1 MSEHWLADRTRTFD
15 ASGIRKVFDLGAKLP
30 DPINLSIGQP
40 DFDVPGPVK
49 DAAIEAIRQGRN
61 RYTVTQGIPELHQ
74 ALRKWLAAEKGLD
87 PEALLI
93 TSGVSGALML
103 AFLVTINPG
112 DEVII
117 PDPYFVMYKHLV
129 NLCGGKPV
137 FVDTYPDFAVTAER
151 LKPHLT
157 RKTRLIL
164 LNTPA
169 NPTGAV
175 IPQKELARIAA
186 LAKERGALL
195 VSDEIY
201 DLFTY
206 GESVRS
212 IGALYP
218 NTLVMGGFSKSHAMT
233 GWRVGYA
240 AGPKEIVQEM
250 TKLQQFSFVCAP
262 SFAQF
267 AALKAFETDTHG
279 FCDAYRRKRDTIYDG
294 LRRAGYQVQQP
305 GGAFYIF
312 PKVPWGSD
320 HEFVA
325 EAIRNE
331 LLIIPGSVFSEKA
344 THVRI
349 SYAASDET
357 IARGLKVLHRLIEQG
372 PPENRGLRTE
382 N

>member
-1 MSEHWLADRTRTFD
+1 MIADRMALLD
-15 ASGIRKVFDLGAKLP
+15 SSGIRKVFDLAASMKN
-30 DPINLSIGQP
+30 PINLSIGQP

-49 DAAIEAIRQGRN
+49 DAAIEAIRRGRN
-61 RYTVTQGIPELHQ
+61 RYTLTQGIPELHQ

-103 AFLVTINPG
+103 AFLVTVNPG

-164 LNTPA
+164 LNSPA

-186 LAKERGALL
+186 LARENGALI

-206 GESVRS
+206 GEPVRS
-212 IGALYP
+212 IGALHP
-218 NTLVMGGFSKSHAMT
+218 NTLMLGGFSKSHAMT
-233 GWRVGYA
+233 GWRIGYA

-267 AALKAFETDTHG
+267 AALKAFETDTRG
-279 FCDAYRRKRDTIYDG
+279 YCDAYRLKRDAIYDG
-294 LRRAGYQVQQP
+294 LRRAGYEVRQP

-325 EAIRNE
+325 EAIRHE
-331 LLIIPGSVFSEKA
+331 LLIIPGSVFSEKT

-357 IARGLKVLHRLIEQG
+357 IARGLDVLRNLIEQG
-372 PPENRGLRTE
+372 APKK
-382 N
+382 